1 MASSIVRIGTA
12 GWSIPSAN
20 RERFSGAGS
29 QLERYARVM
38 NAVEINSSFYR
49 PHKQKTYEK
58 WARATPDNFRF
69 AVRTPRQVTQFQH
82 MRDPEAVL
90 SRFGDEVSG
99 LGRKLGVLIV
109 QLPPGLKFEESVA
122 DEFFAVLRGKL
133 PAAIACE
140 PRHRSW
146 FTPDVDQ
153 WLKTKRIARVAADP
167 TPILGAGE
175 PGGWRGL
182 TYIRLHGSPRIYWSA
197 YTAPYLETVANQ
209 FNAQT
214 SSWCILDNTAQGHA
228 LGDALTLMARANG

>member
-69 AVRTPRQVTQFQH
+69 AVKTPRQVTQFQH

-99 LGRKLGVLIV
+99 LGAWCSDRSTAARSEVRRIRGGRILRRAQGKAACCHSLRAAASELVHARRR
-109 QLPPGLKFEESVA
+109 SVA
-122 DEFFAVLRGKL
+122 EDKA
-133 PAAIACE
+133 
-140 PRHRSW
+140 HRPCRRRSDAY
-146 FTPDVDQ
+146 FRRRRTGRP
-153 WLKTKRIARVAADP
+153 ARVDLYPP
-167 TPILGAGE
+167 TRLAPDLLV
-175 PGGWRGL
+175 GL
-182 TYIRLHGSPRIYWSA
+182 HR
-197 YTAPYLETVANQ
+197 
-209 FNAQT
+209 
-214 SSWCILDNTAQGHA
+214 A
-228 LGDALTLMARANG
+228 LS